1 MKIAIDIDDVVMDFW
16 RSLEASI
23 ATEYGIELNYED
35 NKQWDEAPL
44 KHLDIFGAGR
54 GWWDWLRD
62 RDWVWATFRPVP
74 GAIGAI
80 DSLRRSGYYVELIT
94 KKPDWAEWTVW
105 KWLGRWR
112 PAANRV
118 TIIDSHQNKAE
129 YSDAYLLIDDNIDN
143 CIDWL
148 RTGRPIILF
157 DRPWNR
163 EVPIQLRNQYRAEN
177 WRSVLELI
185 TLIEKESELRGV

>member
-1 MKIAIDIDDVVMDFW
+1 MRIAIDIDDVVMDFW
-16 RSLEASI
+16 RSLESSV
-23 ATEYGIELNYED
+23 ATEYGIELDYEA

-44 KHLDIFGAGR
+44 KHLDIFGVDR

-80 DSLRRSGYYVELIT
+80 DSLRRNGYYVELIT

-118 TIIDSHQNKAE
+118 TIIGSDQNKAE
-129 YSDAYLLIDDNIDN
+129 YSDADLLIDDNIDN

-163 EVPIQLRNQYRAEN
+163 EVPIQLRDQYRAEN
-177 WRSVLELI
+177 WRAVLELI
-185 TLIEKESELRGV
+185 PLIEKEQEFNGV